1 MMITIQIDPTDF
13 LKIHDALGQAGI
25 FFRRRD
31 EMNAQIHM
39 AKSIRYSPITSTVE
53 AAYDRCV
60 QILVENGIEPEG
72 RKDE

>member
-1 MMITIQIDPTDF
+1 MVTITVDPIEF

-39 AKSIRYSPITSTVE
+39 AKEIRYSPITSVVE

-60 QILVENGIEPEG
+60 QILIANGIEPK
-72 RKDE
+72 RD